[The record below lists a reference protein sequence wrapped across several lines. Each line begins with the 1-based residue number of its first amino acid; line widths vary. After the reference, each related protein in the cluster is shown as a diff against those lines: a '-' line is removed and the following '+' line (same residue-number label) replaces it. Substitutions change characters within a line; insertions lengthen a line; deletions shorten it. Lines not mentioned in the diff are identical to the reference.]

1 MAAIEAAAPTVG
13 KYVSYGDWVH
23 IDIACQNWP
32 YPSVVTP
39 HPIVAEGAAPILV
52 LGTTNDP
59 ATPYAWAQAMAG
71 QLSSGVL
78 VTRAGEGHTAYGQG
92 NDCIDATVDDYLIE
106 GTVPAA
112 DPLC

>member
-1 MAAIEAAAPTVG
+1 
-13 KYVSYGDWVH
+13 
-23 IDIACQNWP
+23 
-32 YPSVVTP
+32 
-39 HPIVAEGAAPILV
+39 
-52 LGTTNDP
+52 
-59 ATPYAWAQAMAG
+59 MAG